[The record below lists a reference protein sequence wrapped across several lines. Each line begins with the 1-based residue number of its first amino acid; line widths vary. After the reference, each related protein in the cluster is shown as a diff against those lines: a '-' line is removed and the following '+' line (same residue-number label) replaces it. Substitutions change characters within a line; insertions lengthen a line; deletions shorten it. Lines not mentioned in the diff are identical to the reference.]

1 MHTSLVLT
9 VIGPDRPGL
18 VEAIA
23 AVIARHGAN
32 WEESRMAQLGGQ
44 FAGMLRVTAPEE
56 TQDALED
63 ALAGLGSVGLKVT
76 VARAAAAAQVQE
88 PKLLHLNLVGQDRPG
103 IVREIAEALAR
114 RGVSIESLETRCVS
128 ASMSGEMLFEAEAV
142 LAVPPALA
150 ADELR
155 TALEALA
162 NELMVDLDLAEP
174 AGA

>member
-1 MHTSLVLT
+1 VRGLAGVLPIPQKILPVLFASPASSHNIANFANTESQRMHTSLVLT

-76 VARAAAAAQVQE
+76 VARAAGAQAQV

-103 IVREIAEALAR
+103 IVREIAEQHGASVSLSEAR
-114 RGVSIESLETRCVS
+114 PGQQ
-128 ASMSGEMLFEAEAV
+128 
-142 LAVPPALA
+142 PPGARFVVRFMA
-150 ADELR
+150 
-155 TALEALA
+155 
-162 NELMVDLDLAEP
+162 P
-174 AGA
+174 A

>member
-44 FAGMLRVTAPEE
+44 FAGMLRVTVPEVA
-56 TQDALED
+56 QDALED
-63 ALAGLGSVGLKVT
+63 ALAGLGSVGLNVT
-76 VARAAAAAQVQE
+76 VARATGMQAQA

-128 ASMSGEMLFEAEAV
+128 ASMSGELLFEAEAV

-155 TALEALA
+155 MALEALA

-174 AGA
+174 VNA

>member
-23 AVIARHGAN
+23 AVVARHGAN

-76 VARAAAAAQVQE
+76 VARAAGAQAQV

-128 ASMSGEMLFEAEAV
+128 ASMSGEQLFEADAV

-150 ADELR
+150 AEDLR

-162 NELMVDLDLAEP
+162 NELMVDLELAEP
-174 AGA
+174 AMA

>member
-76 VARAAAAAQVQE
+76 VARAAGAQAQV

>member
-76 VARAAAAAQVQE
+76 VARAAGAQAQV

-150 ADELR
+150 AEELR

>member
-23 AVIARHGAN
+23 AVVARHGAN

-76 VARAAAAAQVQE
+76 VARAAGAQAQV

>member
-23 AVIARHGAN
+23 AVVARHGAN

-44 FAGMLRVTAPEE
+44 FAGMLRVTASEE

-76 VARAAAAAQVQE
+76 VARAAGAQAQV

>member
-23 AVIARHGAN
+23 AVVARHGAN

-76 VARAAAAAQVQE
+76 VARAASAQAQV

-150 ADELR
+150 AEELR

>member
-1 MHTSLVLT
+1 MQTSLVLT

-23 AVIARHGAN
+23 ATVARHGAN

-44 FAGMLRVTAPEE
+44 FAGMLRVTVPASA
-56 TQDALED
+56 QDALED
-63 ALAGLGSVGLKVT
+63 ALTGLAVAGLSVT
-76 VARAAAAAQVQE
+76 FARAAGSHAPA
-88 PKLLHLNLVGQDRPG
+88 PKLLHLSLVGQDRPG

-128 ASMSGEMLFEAEAV
+128 ASMSGEQLFEAEAV

-150 ADELR
+150 AEELR

-162 NELMVDLDLAEP
+162 NELMVDLELAEP
-174 AGA
+174 AMA

>member
-1 MHTSLVLT
+1 MITSLVLT

-23 AVIARHGAN
+23 KVVAAHEAN
-32 WEESRMAQLGGQ
+32 WEESRMAQLAGQ
-44 FAGMLRVTAPEE
+44 FAGMLRVTVAESR
-56 TQDALED
+56 QAALEA
-63 ALAGLGSVGLKVT
+63 ALAGLAGVGLTVA
-76 VARAAAAAQVQE
+76 VARADSAPAAA
-88 PKLLHLNLVGQDRPG
+88 PRHLHLGLVGQDRPG

-128 ASMSGEMLFEAEAV
+128 ASMSGETLFEADAV
-142 LAVPPALA
+142 LAVPAVLA

-155 TALEALA
+155 SALEALA

-174 AGA
+174 ATA

>member
-44 FAGMLRVTAPEE
+44 FAGMLRVTASEE

-76 VARAAAAAQVQE
+76 VARAAGAQAQV

-150 ADELR
+150 AEELR

>member
-23 AVIARHGAN
+23 AVVARHGAN

-76 VARAAAAAQVQE
+76 VARAAAAQVQV

-128 ASMSGEMLFEAEAV
+128 ASMSGEQLFEADAV

-150 ADELR
+150 AEDLR

-162 NELMVDLDLAEP
+162 NELMVDLELAEP
-174 AGA
+174 AMA